1 MELERKL
8 GVWEQQGFIDQTV
21 VEQILTFEKQQPKPT
36 KLPLLLIIGLIFF
49 SLAVFSFIAANWQ
62 VMPALLKIG
71 LFVLFMW
78 MFYGFAYFSE
88 RKNVGRPIIFR
99 ILGLVMFGATILV
112 TVQSF
117 HFSVSNSLLPWAI
130 FIAALAHYFYWRQF
144 HYAFITFIAG
154 VFVLM
159 MSIPSMGWLEWGC
172 FIAVTLTWFYFSHS
186 NIPMVFSWL
195 LLFGSG
201 LMLWTLVDYE
211 SILWPIWTLFTLV
224 LLLLVVP
231 DKERLLGPLYL
242 VVGGSQLVVYL
253 AVRGG
258 QQDSFVELHLTE
270 SIALLVVAIGVLV
283 LTHLRFRSISWI
295 AVLGVVGLLF
305 FDDTAIGL
313 AVLTEIVA
321 LAYLVITHRQEK
333 PLTFGFVYFI
343 AVQFVLYFI
352 YAWERLDMSLFFLLG
367 ALLLFVLSG
376 IAWYVNRKKAGVAS

>member
-8 GVWEQQGFIDQTV
+8 GVWKQQGFIDQTV

-62 VMPALLKIG
+62 VMPALMKIG

-99 ILGLVMFGATILV
+99 LLGLVMFGATILV
-112 TVQSF
+112 TIQSF

-144 HYAFITFIAG
+144 QYGVIVFIVG

-159 MSIPSMGWLEWGC
+159 TSIPSIGWFEWVC
-172 FIAVTLTWFYFSHS
+172 FIAVTLAWFFFSRS
-186 NIPMVFSWL
+186 NISMVFSWL

-242 VVGGSQLVVYL
+242 LVGGIQLVVYL

-283 LTHLRFRSISWI
+283 LTYLRFRSISWI

-321 LAYLVITHRQEK
+321 LAYLVITHRQDK
-333 PLTFGFVYFI
+333 SLTFGFVYFI

>member
-1 MELERKL
+1 VELERKL
-8 GVWEQQGFIDQTV
+8 GVWKQQGFIDQNV

-99 ILGLVMFGATILV
+99 LLGLVMFGATILV

-130 FIAALAHYFYWRQF
+130 FIAALAHYFYWRHFQ
-144 HYAFITFIAG
+144 YGVIAFIVG

-159 MSIPSMGWLEWGC
+159 TSIPSMGWLEWVC
-172 FIAVTLTWFYFSHS
+172 FIAVTLAWFYFSRS
-186 NIPMVFSWL
+186 NISMVFSWL

-231 DKERLLGPLYL
+231 DKERLFAPLYL
-242 VVGGSQLVVYL
+242 LVGGIQLVVYL

-258 QQDSFVELHLTE
+258 QQDAFVELHLTE

-283 LTHLRFRSISWI
+283 ITYLRFRSISWI

-313 AVLTEIVA
+313 AVLTEVVA

>member
-8 GVWEQQGFIDQTV
+8 GDWKQQGFIDQSV
-21 VEQILTFEKQQPKPT
+21 VDQILTFEKQQPKPT

-78 MFYGFAYFSE
+78 MFYGFGNFSE

-99 ILGLVMFGATILV
+99 LLGLVMFGASILV

-144 HYAFITFIAG
+144 PYGVIAFIVG

-159 MSIPSMGWLEWGC
+159 TSISSMGWFEWGC
-172 FIAVTLTWFYFSHS
+172 FIAASLAWFYFSHS
-186 NIPMVFSWL
+186 NISMAFSWL

-242 VVGGSQLVVYL
+242 VVGGIQLVVYL

-270 SIALLVVAIGVLV
+270 SIALLVVATGVLV
-283 LTHLRFRSISWI
+283 LTYLRFRSISWI

-313 AVLTEIVA
+313 AALTEIVA

-333 PLTFGFVYFI
+333 SLTFGFVYFI

-376 IAWYVNRKKAGVAS
+376 IAWFVNRKKAGVAS

>member
-8 GVWEQQGFIDQTV
+8 GDWKQQGFIDQSV
-21 VEQILTFEKQQPKPT
+21 VDQILTFEKQQPKPT

-78 MFYGFAYFSE
+78 MFYGFGNFSE

-99 ILGLVMFGATILV
+99 LLGLVMFGASILV

-130 FIAALAHYFYWRQF
+130 FIAALAHYFFWRQF
-144 HYAFITFIAG
+144 PYGVIAFIVG

-159 MSIPSMGWLEWGC
+159 TSIPSMGWFEWSC
-172 FIAVTLTWFYFSHS
+172 FIAVTLAWFYFSHS
-186 NIPMVFSWL
+186 NISMVFSWL

-231 DKERLLGPLYL
+231 DKERLLGPLYI
-242 VVGGSQLVVYL
+242 VVGGIQLVVYL

-270 SIALLVVAIGVLV
+270 SIALLVVATGVLV
-283 LTHLRFRSISWI
+283 LTYLRFRSISWI

-333 PLTFGFVYFI
+333 SLTFGFVYFI

>member
-21 VEQILTFEKQQPKPT
+21 VDQILTFEKQQPKPT

-88 RKNVGRPIIFR
+88 RKNLGRPVIFR

-112 TVQSF
+112 TIQSF
-117 HFSVSNSLLPWAI
+117 HFSVSNSLLPWAV
-130 FIAALAHYFYWRQF
+130 FIAALAHFFYWRKF
-144 HYAFITFIAG
+144 PYGVIAFIVG
-154 VFVLM
+154 VFVLLT
-159 MSIPSMGWLEWGC
+159 SISSIGWFEWCC
-172 FIAVTLTWFYFSHS
+172 FITVTLAWFYFSHS
-186 NIPMVFSWL
+186 NISMVFSWF

-211 SILWPIWTLFTLV
+211 SFLWPIWTLFTLV

-231 DKERLLGPLYL
+231 EKERLLSPLYL
-242 VVGGSQLVVYL
+242 VVGGIQLVVYL

-270 SIALLVVAIGVLV
+270 SIALLVVAIGILV
-283 LTHLRFRSISWI
+283 LTYLRFRSISWI
-295 AVLGVVGLLF
+295 AVLGLVGLLF
-305 FDDTAIGL
+305 FDDTTIGL

-321 LAYLVITHRQEK
+321 LAYLVLTHRQEK
-333 PLTFGFVYFI
+333 PLTLGFVYFI

-352 YAWERLDMSLFFLLG
+352 YAWERLDMSIFFLLG
-367 ALLLFVLSG
+367 ALLLFFLSG
-376 IAWYVNRKKAGVAS
+376 IAWYVSRKKAGVAS

>member
-1 MELERKL
+1 MEIERKL
-8 GVWEQQGFIDQTV
+8 DVWKQEGFIDQSV
-21 VEQILTFEKQQPKPT
+21 VDQILTFEKQQPKAT

-78 MFYGFAYFSE
+78 MFYGFGYFSE

-99 ILGLVMFGATILV
+99 LLGLVMFGASILV
-112 TVQSF
+112 TIQSF
-117 HFSVSNSLLPWAI
+117 HFSVSNSLLPWAV
-130 FIAALAHYFYWRQF
+130 FIAALAHYFNWRQF
-144 HYAFITFIAG
+144 PYGVIAFIVG

-159 MSIPSMGWLEWGC
+159 TSIPSMGWFEWGC
-172 FIAVTLTWFYFSHS
+172 FIAVTLAWFYFSHS
-186 NIPMVFSWL
+186 NISMIFSWL

-201 LMLWTLVDYE
+201 LMLWTLVNYE

-231 DKERLLGPLYL
+231 DKERLFAPLYL
-242 VVGGSQLVVYL
+242 VVGGIQLVIYL

-270 SIALLVVAIGVLV
+270 SIALLVVATGVLV
-283 LTHLRFRSISWI
+283 LTYLRFQSISWI

-305 FDDTAIGL
+305 FDNTAIGL
-313 AVLTEIVA
+313 AVLTELIA

-333 PLTFGFVYFI
+333 SLTFGFVYFI